1 MTFCFYMLPSR
12 SCLILRV
19 RYENE
24 FGKLFIEHEE
34 AAELIGVFVVGL
46 EIGHAVG
53 FYDAL
58 LHEQLQVAGEDVP
71 FQVQVIGIY
80 EQAAEGHFLSGKY
93 ENGVLAEVPLANL
106 GRGFE
111 QGIAYDDEILGDGAK
126 VFAAEFGVVE
136 VVHLKLKNY
145 GLAYAQIPGN
155 NSPNTNP
162 IIKASSNTIRNAPD
176 KKNNHPIINRNAIIA

>member
-1 MTFCFYMLPSR
+1 MTF
-12 SCLILRV
+12 SCYFLNAGLVLWIRH
-19 RYENE
+19 EHE
-24 FGKLFIEHEE
+24 FGEFLVEHEE
-34 AAELIGVFVVGL
+34 AAEFVRIFVVGQ
-46 EIGHAVG
+46 EIIYPIGL
-53 FYDAL
+53 DNAL
-58 LHEQLQVAGEDVP
+58 LHEELQVAGEDVP
-71 FQVQVIGIY
+71 VQVQLIGVH
-80 EQAAEGHFLSGKY
+80 EEAAEGHFLLGKH
-93 ENGVLAEVPLANL
+93 ENGVLAEVTLANL

>member
-1 MTFCFYMLPSR
+1 MTSFIYVLPSR
-12 SCLILRV
+12 SYLILRV

-24 FGKLFIEHEE
+24 FGKLFIKHEK
-34 AAELIGVFVVGL
+34 AAKLIGVFVVGL

-58 LHEQLQVAGEDVP
+58 LHEQLQVAGENVP

-126 VFAAEFGVVE
+126 VFAVEFGGVE
-136 VVHLKLKNY
+136 VVHYN
-145 GLAYAQIPGN
+145 
-155 NSPNTNP
+155 
-162 IIKASSNTIRNAPD
+162 
-176 KKNNHPIINRNAIIA
+176 